1 MLAFHLTI
9 IISLIIIKGGL
20 QSNVVPSELR
30 ALFDCRL
37 AIDVDHDAFEEMV
50 SYEII
55 YLKWLIQAIQMKLF
69 LSRLFVYSMMFYL

>member
-9 IISLIIIKGGL
+9 IIPLIIIKGGL

-55 YLKWLIQAIQMKLF
+55 YLKWLIQAIQIKLF